1 MRKRKSNNLL
11 SSHCFCFLFCFFLTG
26 EYYRYEEV
34 CDPVQESLSSS
45 SLRRKLFLDGQNSY
59 SGSDSSSPPSPERGN
74 AGQEKPSPKRG
85 DCIEGSE
92 GEAVSAI
99 FSSPSAC
106 GVSAPTPSTVSR
118 GV

>member
-11 SSHCFCFLFCFFLTG
+11 SSHCFCFCFFLTG
-26 EYYRYEEV
+26 EYYCYEEV